1 MKKVY
6 QIQSRNEGE
15 EEIHYPAARDA
26 EKIKEKQ
33 GDEDARRYV
42 LDIFVDKVYLYE
54 DSMIVT
60 FHFIDDKQE
69 LSYDETLEMI
79 ENHAYLVDSVND
91 PEAYMESGSDEE
103 QPFGT
108 ES

>member
-1 MKKVY
+1 
-6 QIQSRNEGE
+6 
-15 EEIHYPAARDA
+15 
-26 EKIKEKQ
+26 
-33 GDEDARRYV
+33 
-42 LDIFVDKVYLYE
+42 
-54 DSMIVT
+54 MIVT

-69 LSYDETLEMI
+69 LSYDETLETI
-79 ENHAYLVDSVND
+79 ENHAYLVDGVND